1 MRNTPS
7 RCDIKLT
14 CTCHRPS
21 SRLVLLSPIFSLFRF
36 ISRFPPISSRYH
48 DVSVGTLKF
57 GVMCKRI
64 KNRARAN
71 RVKDS
76 KTLLREYRLKIAS
89 LSQELVEQ
97 QHTAK
102 EDDGWRRQSDLS
114 LTTEQQVALGEAKL
128 EAEAEKTKR
137 ESLEKRIDMM
147 KNMFL
152 MGGTRK
158 KRHQSTWGAPTG
170 GVPRMRRRRSV
181 HSLTGSTGSLSGGS
195 ADNKDVPFY
204 NVDDGAGGGADTNA
218 MRSQS
223 GKPLTRKLS
232 IIVTNDDHRLEGN
245 PTLDDDAGSSS
256 GYDFRLSAF
265 TPGVDS
271 PSVVSDKDLRR
282 VLTKTRRRH
291 EAAVAKLQGL
301 IDSSEQ
307 QVEVLR
313 SELSE
318 RCDTEE
324 AHRNVIAGL
333 REQFHEQ

>member
-1 MRNTPS
+1 
-7 RCDIKLT
+7 
-14 CTCHRPS
+14 
-21 SRLVLLSPIFSLFRF
+21 
-36 ISRFPPISSRYH
+36 
-48 DVSVGTLKF
+48 
-57 GVMCKRI
+57 MCKRI

-89 LSQELVEQ
+89 LSQELVEK
-97 QHTAK
+97 QHTAAN
-102 EDDGWRRQSDLS
+102 DDGWRRQSDLS

-170 GVPRMRRRRSV
+170 GAPRMRRRRSV
-181 HSLTGSTGSLSGGS
+181 HILTPTGSLSGGS

-204 NVDDGAGGGADTNA
+204 DVDDGADGGADIDA
-218 MRSQS
+218 MHA
-223 GKPLTRKLS
+223 GKSLTRKLS
-232 IIVTNDDHRLEGN
+232 IVVTNDDHRLGGN
-245 PTLDDDAGSSS
+245 PTLDDAGSSS

-307 QVEVLR
+307 HVEVLR

-324 AHRNVIAGL
+324 AQRNVIAGL